1 MKGSFKVKIIK
12 SLTKLSLGISSSI
25 KRFPIT
31 IFYSTSVAIM
41 IIIMTELGSTLSTEI
56 EEMLTRITMTLALGI
71 PLSLSSR
78 VYFERKEEKSSFKL
92 IVYYIFSAIIQLLF
106 YLLLLRELT
115 MVTITRFVG
124 INIVFYLCFIFIPY
138 MLNKKNFE
146 LYVINIFT
154 SFLITYVYSAVLYAG
169 LSAILFAIDNLL
181 GIKINSNFYFYTFL
195 IVALFFAPA
204 YFLAYVPKE
213 NKVSMKFA
221 YSKILKILL
230 TYIVMPLLTIYTFIL
245 YLYFGKIIISME
257 WPIGLV
263 SHLVLWFS
271 LILTLVLFFIAPI
284 KDDIKWTCAFS
295 KWAPRI
301 ILPILIMMFISMGIR
316 INAYGIT
323 ENRYYV
329 FVLGLWIFGTMI
341 YLSLAKERKNI
352 LIPISLS
359 IIILLSILGPIS
371 SYSISRYSQSNRLES
386 ILINNNL
393 LKDGKI
399 QPSSEDISIED
410 RQSIS
415 SILTYFENNHNLNN
429 LDVLPEEFTMN
440 DMEETFGFSYENPY
454 YINNDYF
461 YYVRDMES
469 NILDIADFDYFIDTR
484 NLYGPTQ
491 AQNELF
497 TLSINHNIV
506 SIDFGNNKLYEKDLS
521 DFVTQ
526 LHEKYGFIQK
536 GNEVSEADLTLED
549 ENEDYR
555 FKFIINNIGGQKD
568 ESGTIKINDIYFYLL
583 VKEKNNN

>member
-1 MKGSFKVKIIK
+1 MKILKALKN
-12 SLTKLSLGISSSI
+12 LSLGIYSSI

-31 IFYSTSVAIM
+31 IIFSTSVAIM
-41 IIIMTELGSTLSTEI
+41 IIIMTELGSTLSTDT
-56 EEMLTRITMTLALGI
+56 EELLTRITMTLALGI

-78 VYFERKEEKSSFKL
+78 VYFERKEEKNSLKL
-92 IVYYIFSAIIQLLF
+92 IVFYIFSALIQLLF
-106 YLLLLRELT
+106 YLFLLRELT

-124 INIVFYLCFIFIPY
+124 INIIFYLCFIFIPY
-138 MLNKKNFE
+138 VLNKKNFE

-154 SFLITYVYSAVLYAG
+154 SFLITYVYSAILYAG

-181 GIKINSNFYFYTFL
+181 EIHINSEFYFYTFL
-195 IVALFFAPA
+195 IVALSFAPA
-204 YFLAYVPKE
+204 YFLAYVPRE
-213 NKVSMKFA
+213 NKTSMNFA
-221 YSKILKILL
+221 YSKILKILI

-271 LILTLVLFFIAPI
+271 LILTLVLFFITPI
-284 KDDIKWTCAFS
+284 KDDIKWTSAFS

-352 LIPISLS
+352 LLPISLS
-359 IIILLSILGPIS
+359 IIILLSVLGPVS
-371 SYSISRYSQSNRLES
+371 SYSISRYSQSNRLEN
-386 ILINNNL
+386 ILMNNNM

-415 SILTYFENNHNLNN
+415 SILSYFENNHNLSN
-429 LDVLPEEFTMN
+429 LDVLPEEFQMS
-440 DMEETFGFSYENPY
+440 DMEETFGFSYEGNNYFESDYLY
-454 YINNDYF
+454 YIRDMKSNIINISEYDYF
-461 YYVRDMES
+461 FDNRNMYGDTQVQNDIFTVLHTPDS
-469 NILDIADFDYFIDTR
+469 NIVTIKFD
-484 NLYGPTQ
+484 N
-491 AQNELF
+491 NE
-497 TLSINHNIV
+497 I
-506 SIDFGNNKLYEKDLS
+506 YEKDFS
-521 DFVTQ
+521 DFIMQ
-526 LHEKYGFIQK
+526 IHEKYGFIQK
-536 GNEVSEADLTLED
+536 GNEISAADMTIEE
-549 ENEDYR
+549 ENEKYK
-555 FKFIINNIGGQKD
+555 FKFIIQNIGGQRD
-568 ESGTIKINDIYFYLL
+568 GSGTIRINDIYFYLF
-583 VKEKNNN
+583 VKEK